1 MRLEDIISNK
11 KIALDLAEEKNKFR
25 TQRIPTP
32 MSDFFMCGSA
42 LEKQVLVKYGYGSR
56 NAYVS
61 YNAVVYVPQKI
72 SIFPIQPYNAVLSFD
87 FTGCCMAVFYFLG
100 KKYAAHIA
108 LDGNSKVKKYWN
120 LLVTNGLVKNC
131 LLFNPTDPFQNLNA
145 TYWGLITDSNECYT
159 VRTPE
164 VCKRV
169 YFNATNSYGYQSTMG
184 NEGIFLV
191 HHMNPLREKNAIIQ

>member
-11 KIALDLAEEKNKFR
+11 KTALELAEEKNNFR
-25 TQRIPTP
+25 TQCIPTP
-32 MSDFFMCGSA
+32 MSNFFKVDDA
-42 LEKQVLVKYGYGSR
+42 LEKLVLVEYGYGSR

-108 LDGNSKVKKYWN
+108 LDGNPNVKKYWN
-120 LLVTNGLVKNC
+120 LLVTNGLVENC

-169 YFNATNSYGYQSTMG
+169 YFNATNSYGYQSTME

-191 HHMNPLREKNAIIQ
+191 LHMNPLREENAIIR

>member
-11 KIALDLAEEKNKFR
+11 KTALELAEEKNNFR
-25 TQRIPTP
+25 TQCIPTP
-32 MSDFFMCGSA
+32 MSNFFKVDDA
-42 LEKQVLVKYGYGSR
+42 LEKLVLVEYGYGSR

-108 LDGNSKVKKYWN
+108 LDGNPNVKKYWN
-120 LLVTNGLVKNC
+120 LLVTNGLVENC

-169 YFNATNSYGYQSTMG
+169 YFNATNSYGYQSTME
-184 NEGIFLV
+184 NEGILLV
-191 HHMNPLREKNAIIQ
+191 HHMNPLREENAIIR

>member
-11 KIALDLAEEKNKFR
+11 KTALELAEEKNNFR
-25 TQRIPTP
+25 TQCIPTP
-32 MSDFFMCGSA
+32 MSNFFKVDDA
-42 LEKQVLVKYGYGSR
+42 LEKLVLVEYGYGSR

-108 LDGNSKVKKYWN
+108 LDGNPNVKKYWN
-120 LLVTNGLVKNC
+120 LLVTNGLVENC
-131 LLFNPTDPFQNLNA
+131 LLFNPRDPFQNLNA

-169 YFNATNSYGYQSTMG
+169 YFNATNSYGYQSTME

-191 HHMNPLREKNAIIQ
+191 LHMNPLREENAIIR

>member
-11 KIALDLAEEKNKFR
+11 KTALELAEEKNNFR
-25 TQRIPTP
+25 TQCIPTP
-32 MSDFFMCGSA
+32 MSNFFKVDDA
-42 LEKQVLVKYGYGSR
+42 LEKLVLVEYGYGSR

-108 LDGNSKVKKYWN
+108 LDGNPNVKKYWN
-120 LLVTNGLVKNC
+120 LLVTNGLVENC

-169 YFNATNSYGYQSTMG
+169 YFNATNSYGYQSTME
-184 NEGIFLV
+184 NEGIF
-191 HHMNPLREKNAIIQ
+191 